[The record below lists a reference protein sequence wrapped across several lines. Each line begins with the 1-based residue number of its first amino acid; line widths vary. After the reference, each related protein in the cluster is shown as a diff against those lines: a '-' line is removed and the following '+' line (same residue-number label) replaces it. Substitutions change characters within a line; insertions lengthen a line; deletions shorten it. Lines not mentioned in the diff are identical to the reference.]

1 MKLKKENSSFKIVC
15 VCVCEGVGGLRVG
28 VHTHRFCKDQKRVS
42 DTPGTGVPGNREH
55 PVGAGN

>member
-15 VCVCEGVGGLRVG
+15 VCACGGGLRVG